1 MNDSERQVALVTGG
15 SRGIGYGCAENLV
28 AAGFDLAINGIR
40 SEKLIAAD
48 LDRLR
53 RTGRQVIYCQGDVA
67 ARSDRNNMLAKIRE
81 HFGSLNV
88 LINNAGVAPKQR
100 LDIIETTEESYDHV
114 LDINLKGAF
123 LTARSAIR
131 IMREHGSGAIVMIS
145 SLAGQTGGVH
155 AGLDYAASKGGVIAL
170 TKALMKRALPYGI
183 RVNCVNPGV
192 IDTAMTR
199 AFPPEV
205 RKQIAEQHPLH
216 RWGTAREVAN
226 TVVFLA
232 SEASNF
238 VNGHVLLVDGG
249 WIAA

>member
-1 MNDSERQVALVTGG
+1 MDLDLKDRVVVVTGG
-15 SRGIGYGCAENLV
+15 AAGIGKACVEVFAKESAAVVIADVNSSAGEELESMLRRKGAEV
-28 AAGFDLAINGIR
+28 HFR
-40 SEKLIAAD
+40 AAD
-48 LDRLR
+48 VASAEQVDALFDQVRSTYGRL
-53 RTGRQVIYCQGDVA
+53 DVA
-67 ARSDRNNMLAKIRE
+67 VVNAA
-81 HFGSLNV
+81 V
-88 LINNAGVAPKQR
+88 YNNAEIDE
-100 LDIIETTEESYDHV
+100 LSIEDWNRV

-131 IMREHGSGAIVMIS
+131 IMREHGRGAIVMVS

-205 RKQIAEQHPLH
+205 REQIAEQHPLH
-216 RWGTAREVAN
+216 RWGTPREVAN

-232 SEASNF
+232 SSVASF
-238 VNGHVLLVDGG
+238 ISGAQIDVNGGIHLS
-249 WIAA
+249 